1 MKILY
6 SSEKQMDFSFED
18 TLYSSEK
25 QLMSNDN
32 FYKKHIQLKIEY
44 ITLLKILEETIDI
57 FKSINS
63 ENIILKDFNYQKN
76 LIYINDY
83 ELNIKK
89 LKSYLNYI
97 HEIIYILTIKKDR
110 NYKYISRID
119 KMVNYLIFG

>member
-1 MKILY
+1 
-6 SSEKQMDFSFED
+6 MDFSFED